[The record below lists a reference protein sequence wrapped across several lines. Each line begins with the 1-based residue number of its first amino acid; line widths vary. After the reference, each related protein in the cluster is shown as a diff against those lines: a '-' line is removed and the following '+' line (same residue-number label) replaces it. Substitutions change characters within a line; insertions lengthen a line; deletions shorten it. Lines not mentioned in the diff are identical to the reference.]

1 MTEGSRFP
9 THLVWVYSLRLSQ
22 RSGLGCRE
30 NGGALSDRPSL
41 GIEISNGEDCSDDH
55 LYSWRESALAV
66 ARRGVGEAVP
76 PATPAGMWSARRV
89 ISLPGRLR
97 RICFDRNEFGSGGR
111 IRPASGGPNG

>member
-30 NGGALSDRPSL
+30 NGGALSDRPGL

-76 PATPAGMWSARRV
+76 PATPAGMWTARRV
-89 ISLPGRLR
+89 ISLPGASSQDLFRQKRILLR
-97 RICFDRNEFGSGGR
+97 RTYSAGLRR
-111 IRPASGGPNG
+111 